1 MAGPTCS
8 VLLREP
14 LDSSQVAELREIVSA
29 AGWAD
34 RQQVLL
40 CSVEAV
46 DEGPELYGSEE
57 QDQIEAA
64 FGWRPQS
71 QIVCV
76 SMIGIDAQY
85 HRLLAQGA
93 LALAQRFAGVVDLGG
108 TLSKVL
114 DGVGQRAVVT
124 YRVRDDHTAAYWV
137 VDAPY
142 LAAWIDHPW
151 FRMAE

>member
-14 LDSSQVAELREIVSA
+14 LDTSQVAELGQIVSD

-34 RQQVLL
+34 REQVLL
-40 CSVEAV
+40 FSVQAV
-46 DEGPELYGSEE
+46 DEGPELYEPEE

-64 FGWRPQS
+64 FGWRPRS

-76 SMIGIDAQY
+76 SMIGVDAQY

-93 LALAQRFAGVVDLGG
+93 LALAERFGGVINLGG

-114 DGVGQRAVVT
+114 DGAGQRAVVT
-124 YRVRDDHTAAYWV
+124 YRVHSDHTAAYWV

-142 LAAWIDHPW
+142 LEAWIDHPW
-151 FRMAE
+151 FRMVQ